1 MDLALTSDGSLR
13 NLKAGDPRSLERAT
27 KQFEGLFL
35 SMMMPKQ
42 EDSIAGGDA
51 ILGDS
56 PGLRQWNEML
66 QSALIERSAGG
77 LGIGA
82 MLVKRYSSAGAA
94 ASGSTPTPKGGAQ

>member
-1 MDLALTSDGSLR
+1 MDHLALTNDGSLR

-35 SMMMPKQ
+35 SMMMPKK

-51 ILGDS
+51 LLGDS
-56 PGLRQWNEML
+56 AGLRQWNEML

-77 LGIGA
+77 LGIGE
-82 MLVKRYSSAGAA
+82 MLVKRYSSG
-94 ASGSTPTPKGGAQ
+94 GTPPKGGVQ